1 MPDHGPLG
9 RDEDMT
15 EGRRTEEEIGFL
27 AIDQG
32 TTSSRA
38 IVFDALGR
46 PRASAQREFAQHFP
60 RPGWVEHDP
69 QEIWTSV
76 RETAC
81 DALAQAEEDEGLDVL
96 AMAITNQRETC
107 VIWDRTTGEPIHR
120 AIVWQDRRT
129 AGICDELRRE
139 GVEEEVQRRTGL
151 LLDPYFSATKI
162 AWLLDEIPGARERA
176 ERGEL
181 AFGTIDSWLLWK
193 LTGGTLHAT
202 DVTNASRTLLFH
214 LVRRVWDEEMCRLFR
229 VPQAILPEVR
239 ASDADFGLTA
249 EGVFD
254 RPLPIRGI
262 AGDQQAALV
271 GQACFRAGQTK
282 VTFGTG
288 AFVLT
293 NSGPVPAR
301 SRHRLLSTVA
311 YGIGGRT
318 AYALEGAV
326 FNAGTVIKWLRDE
339 LGLIEEPSE
348 TERLAR
354 SIAGNEGVYLVPA
367 FTGLGAPHWDP
378 HARGLV
384 SGLTRGSGRAH
395 LARAALESI
404 AYQTADLLDAMA
416 ADAVRPADIRVDG
429 GMSANDWLMQ
439 FLADI
444 TRLAVRRPDV
454 RETTALGAAFLAGL
468 SLGVYP
474 DPDDIVERQQYEHEF
489 APTMGPAV
497 RRHLREGWR
506 EALARARL
514 KPAE

>member
-1 MPDHGPLG
+1 MS
-9 RDEDMT
+9 EISK
-15 EGRRTEEEIGFL
+15 TEEEIGFL

-46 PRASAQREFAQHFP
+46 PRASAQKEFTQHFP
-60 RPGWVEHDP
+60 HPGRVEHDAR
-69 QEIWTSV
+69 EIWTGV
-76 RETAC
+76 LETARA
-81 DALAQAEEDEGLDVL
+81 ALEEAREKEGLDVL
-96 AMAITNQRETC
+96 AVAITNQRETT
-107 VIWDRTTGEPIHR
+107 VIWDRATGEPIHH

-129 AGICDELRRE
+129 AEICERLKKDGAED
-139 GVEEEVQRRTGL
+139 EVQRRTGL

-162 AWLLDEIPGARERA
+162 AWLLDEIPGARARA

-181 AFGTIDSWLLWK
+181 AFGTIDSWLLWN
-193 LTGGTLHAT
+193 LTGGGLHAT
-202 DVTNASRTLLFH
+202 DVTNASRTLLLN
-214 LVRRVWDEEMCRLFR
+214 LVRRRWDEEMCRLFR
-229 VPQAILPEVR
+229 VPTALLPEVR
-239 ASDADFGLTA
+239 ASDADFGMTA
-249 EGVFD
+249 PGVFD

-288 AFVLT
+288 AFALVNT
-293 NSGPVPAR
+293 GPVPAR
-301 SRHRLLSTVA
+301 SRHRLLSTIA
-311 YGIGGRT
+311 YEIGGRA

-326 FNAGTVIKWLRDE
+326 FNAGTVVKWLRDE
-339 LGLIEEPSE
+339 LGLIARAEE
-348 TERLAR
+348 TEALAR
-354 SIAGNEGVYLVPA
+354 SLSGNDGVYLVPA

-384 SGLTRGSGRAH
+384 CGLSRGTGRAH
-395 LARAALESI
+395 LARAALESV

-416 ADAVRPADIRVDG
+416 ADAVRPNEIRVDG

-444 TRLAVRRPDV
+444 VRLPVHRPHV
-454 RETTALGAAFLAGL
+454 HETTALGAAFLAGL

-474 DPDDIVERQQYEHEF
+474 DTRDILIRQEHEHEF
-489 APTMGPAV
+489 APTMGPAA
-497 RRHLREGWR
+497 RRHLREGWQR
-506 EALARARL
+506 AVARTRL
-514 KPAE
+514 QPPES